1 MGKKE
6 GTGHPTRGDLV
17 EDALRIVHNARDV
30 IANAASE
37 LVRAPDLRG
46 LAGRMF
52 VCAELLRIEAI
63 DMRADCTE
71 PDPNIVAAFRG
82 AGLPTPADK
91 PKRVRGPRKPRTAAG
106 NATAHL
112 QPSDEELERLTAP
125 NGAP

>member
-17 EDALRIVHNARDV
+17 DDALRIVHNARDV

-37 LVRAPDLRG
+37 LCRASDMRG

-52 VCAELLRIEAI
+52 VVAELLRIEAI
-63 DMRADCTE
+63 DIRAD
-71 PDPNIVAAFRG
+71 VVLS
-82 AGLPTPADK
+82 AGLPPALRTPAQQTLAEQK
-91 PKRVRGPRKPRTAAG
+91 PKRVRGPRKPRASLAERTVV
-106 NATAHL
+106 
-112 QPSDEELERLTAP
+112 PSDEELERLTAP